1 MRVIV
6 TNKKFTIVN
15 METDKK
21 IIVKW
26 ADAVFD
32 TKDHKNYKNKEMG
45 HALDI

>member
-6 TNKKFTIVN
+6 TKKKFTIVN

-26 ADAVFD
+26 ADAVL
-32 TKDHKNYKNKEMG
+32 TQRTIKIIKMKWATH
-45 HALDI
+45 

>member
-6 TNKKFTIVN
+6 TKKKFTIVN

-21 IIVKW
+21 IIIKR

-45 HALDI
+45 YALEI